1 MKPTSA
7 LLLLII
13 APMSL
18 TGCVTE
24 NIRVV
29 PKKVSVD
36 AGVDFNPCG
45 SEVEG
50 YQFSPNGMI
59 TISCT
64 NGTVYSVRNKAE
76 LDKLKEN
83 VIQCQSKGFNDYT
96 ECLTD
101 KKNKDKSSENKT

>member
-1 MKPTSA
+1 M
-7 LLLLII
+7 I
-13 APMSL
+13 L

-24 NIRVV
+24 SVRVV

-36 AGVDFNPCG
+36 AGIDFNPCG
-45 SEVEG
+45 SDVEG

-76 LDKLKEN
+76 LNKLKEN
-83 VIQCQSKGFNDYT
+83 VIQCQNKGFDDYT
-96 ECLTD
+96 ECLAEM
-101 KKNKDKSSENKT
+101 KNKKK